1 MLDAMRWR
9 QSADLHGGVVL
20 LPGERDFGPAS
31 VSL

>member
-9 QSADLHGGVVL
+9 QSADLHGVVL